1 MINSIDRFLLK
12 DAPQRTVQCPRG
24 IQIMTK
30 RLLDHHAL
38 PTALRG
44 INAAPTLALGHQVS
58 SINLPDD
65 WLVKIRRH
73 RKVEEDISPCTRLG
87 VKRMNGA
94 DNGWPRFR
102 GSRIASDVVNPIRQ
116 RSPRRFLK
124 LVSQRLACVTCKILA
139 ELFVGLGAPADAKH
153 LRARVNGTTPVH
165 FIERGNQLSVRQIA

>member
-1 MINSIDRFLLK
+1 MINSIDRVFLK
-12 DAPQRTVQCPRG
+12 DAPQRTVQCPRR
-24 IQIMTK
+24 IKIMAK

-38 PTALRG
+38 PTALRR

-58 SINLPDD
+58 SVNLSDD
-65 WLVKIRRH
+65 WFIKIRRH
-73 RKVEEDISPCTRLG
+73 RKVEEDISPCARLG
-87 VKRMNGA
+87 IKRMNGA

-116 RSPRRFLK
+116 RSPRRFFK
-124 LVSQRLACVTCKILA
+124 LASQRLACVTCKILA

-165 FIERGNQLSVRQIA
+165 FIERGNQLSVRQIS